1 MKPIISRKENN
12 TTKGWMPHKIL
23 MPNHIKK
30 IPGIK
35 QIVNKIEKIRIE

>member
-1 MKPIISRKENN
+1 
-12 TTKGWMPHKIL
+12 MPHKIL